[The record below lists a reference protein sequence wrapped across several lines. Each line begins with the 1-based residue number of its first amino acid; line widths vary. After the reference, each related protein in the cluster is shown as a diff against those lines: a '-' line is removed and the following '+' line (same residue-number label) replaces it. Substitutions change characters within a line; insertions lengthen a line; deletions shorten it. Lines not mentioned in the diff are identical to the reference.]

1 MEINNILTAAMIF
14 GILILGVGLVTAQD
28 LPTRGPIPFSSWD
41 TDGNGTIDEAEFNSI
56 REQRQE
62 MAKSGGYKQKNMAT
76 APTFAQIDKDNNS
89 KITPEELMA
98 VQKGQ
103 RWNN

>member
-1 MEINNILTAAMIF
+1 MQINKTLTAAMIF
-14 GILILGVGLVTAQD
+14 GILTFGVGLVAAQD
-28 LPTRGPIPFSSWD
+28 LPTRGAIPFSSWD

-56 REQRQE
+56 RKQRQE
-62 MAKSGGYKQKNMAT
+62 MAKSGGYKRKNMAT

-89 KITPEELMA
+89 KITPDELMA
-98 VQKGQ
+98 AQKEH